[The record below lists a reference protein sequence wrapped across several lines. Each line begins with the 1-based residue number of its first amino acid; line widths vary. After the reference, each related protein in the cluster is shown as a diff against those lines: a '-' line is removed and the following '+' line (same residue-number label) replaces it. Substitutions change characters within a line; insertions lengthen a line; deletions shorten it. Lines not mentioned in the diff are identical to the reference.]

1 MCVYGTGDQDQKN
14 LQDIIEALTLIGNMR
29 DDVNTILDN
38 VGKSNPTNPY
48 ASAYQSFKTLAESQ
62 AAAEQTT
69 AKAPGQS
76 SASALSEA
84 DQNQLNEFSEKF
96 ANMDPE
102 QLQYFEQTDSKY
114 LMDRVS
120 DISKNLGYLN
130 DHLASQRLQTTR
142 ELTYNFGILGSSSES

>member
-1 MCVYGTGDQDQKN
+1 
-14 LQDIIEALTLIGNMR
+14 MR

-48 ASAYQSFKTLAESQ
+48 ASAYQSFKTLAENQS
-62 AAAEQTT
+62 AAEQ
-69 AKAPGQS
+69 AKAPGGQPGGS
-76 SASALSEA
+76 GLSEA

-102 QLQYFEQTDSKY
+102 QLQYFEQTESKY

-120 DISKNLGYLN
+120 DISKNLG
-130 DHLASQRLQTTR
+130 
-142 ELTYNFGILGSSSES
+142 